1 MRYTRDLFRQ
11 ELAKRWAQVRQEVY
25 RQEMSLRFNL
35 RDEVVDDVI
44 KNFPCVIFRNALN
57 TAC

>member
-1 MRYTRDLFRQ
+1 
-11 ELAKRWAQVRQEVY
+11 
-25 RQEMSLRFNL
+25 MSLRFNL